1 MKNNS
6 GENLLSDLAVFQ
18 KPKKTWIDYC
28 KKGVE
33 QKAAR

>member
-1 MKNNS
+1 MKNHG

-18 KPKKTWIDYC
+18 KPKKTWIVYC

-33 QKAAR
+33 LKAEP